1 MFTDIVTAGT
11 KALGGARFSL
21 VSLLPGALLATVVF
35 VAAQSGAYGS
45 GPASLSQLNAEG
57 SPLRNAGVAVLLVFG
72 LFLAGVLLQPFQV
85 ALVQYLEGYWDRRP
99 TRMLAA
105 LAVEAHRRRMR
116 SADVEKTTA
125 YPHMV
130 TLTLRTGADA
140 ARAHALAARRKVRAR
155 WLLSRYPT
163 NIDRVMPTMLGNILR
178 NGEDTAGERY
188 GLGAL
193 TVYPRMYPSISKPLT
208 DAMARQLDMITL
220 TASLCVSFAFGAVVT
235 LPILMRLDLW
245 SLIPAIAGLLAVLS
259 YRGALRAASDHGVL
273 FATTFDLHRF
283 DMIRA
288 MHYELPRTSGEEIE
302 FNKHLTKFLKSRH
315 RPVGPLAG
323 QRFDHSI
330 YDTPTAAP
338 VPTQSEGG
346 VTGVDS
352 SGDSERPGSA
362 TEQRDV
368 PEALP
373 PPADPP
379 R

>member
-57 SPLRNAGVAVLLVFG
+57 SPLKNAGVAVLLVFG

-116 SADVEKTTA
+116 SAHVEKTITR
-125 YPHMV
+125 PDMV
-130 TLTLRTGADA
+130 ALTLRTGADA
-140 ARAHALAARRKVRAR
+140 ARAHTLAARREDRAQ

-163 NIDRVMPTMLGNILR
+163 DIRRVMPTTLGNILR
-178 NGEDTAGERY
+178 NGEDAAGERY
-188 GLGAL
+188 GLDAL
-193 TVYPRMYPSISKPLT
+193 TVYPRMYPSISKPLS

-220 TASLCVSFAFGAVVT
+220 TASLCVSCMLGTVVT
-235 LPILMRLDLW
+235 LPILIRLDLW
-245 SLIPAIAGLLAVLS
+245 SLIPAVAGLLAVVS
-259 YRGALRAASDHGVL
+259 YRGALRAASDHSVL

-288 MHYELPRTSGEEIE
+288 LHYELPRTSREEIE
-302 FNKHLTKFLKSRH
+302 FNNHVTKFLQSRH
-315 RPVGPLAG
+315 PPGEPLAHH
-323 QRFDHSI
+323 RFDHAI
-330 YDTPTAAP
+330 YDTPIAAP
-338 VPTQSEGG
+338 APTQSEGG
-346 VTGVDS
+346 VSGVDS
-352 SGDSERPGSA
+352 SDGSEGRSSA

-368 PEALP
+368 PEAP
-373 PPADPP
+373 PPQADPS